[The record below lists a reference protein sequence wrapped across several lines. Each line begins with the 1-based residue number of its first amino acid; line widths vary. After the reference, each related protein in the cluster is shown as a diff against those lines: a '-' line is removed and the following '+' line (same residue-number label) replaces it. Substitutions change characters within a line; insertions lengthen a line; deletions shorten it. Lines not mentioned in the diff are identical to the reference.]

1 MNMNNTNGTENIKAG
16 QIWWNITNNTA
27 IRITNIIP
35 CTGVWGVTAD
45 GEGDCDYDSDCQC
58 VSLFVISHCLR
69 YLRSGNCAHD
79 VGSSYGVSWSFVR
92 FATR

>member
-1 MNMNNTNGTENIKAG
+1 MNMNNTNETENIKAG

-45 GEGDCDYDSDCQC
+45 GEGDCET
-58 VSLFVISHCLR
+58 ISFHSIRKAERDEWAAYVERVRELR
-69 YLRSGNCAHD
+69 PSA
-79 VGSSYGVSWSFVR
+79 
-92 FATR
+92 